1 MSDWKEEARDAWD
14 APSWHEAAV
23 ASVKENSHPDP
34 TPDNRSSIGNG
45 KSPPRKNWSDRA
57 FSAAELQTQT
67 FPPLKFI
74 VPELVPEGATLLVS
88 RPKLGKSWLVLDIA
102 IAVASGRFTLGS
114 MKPIQGDV
122 LYLALEDG
130 PRRLQ
135 RRLTKLLP
143 TFGEKWPPRLKF
155 ATECPK
161 ADQGGLNDI
170 EQWISTVE
178 APRLVIVDTL
188 AQFRKAP
195 NGKAQVYTEDY
206 GAIAE
211 LQKLASKYGIGIV
224 IVHHDRKMDAD
235 DVFDTVSGSLGLTG
249 AADTILVMKRQASAV
264 TLHVRGRDI
273 EDAEKALQFDKPS
286 CRWTILGEAADINR
300 SAERGR
306 VIAALKEAG
315 GPLQAKDIWIAAE
328 LRNRNATDLLLGK
341 MVRDGE
347 IVRADRGHYALP
359 DTDAGQIGQK
369 ERSETQDS
377 DFGEETDNLSN
388 LSDLSADRNAP
399 ALRLP
404 RNPGKAMGA
413 NGQPTVYRPDPGP
426 LVRAP
431 ALGPVGDSLDDL
443 EPPFGGSAV

>member
-1 MSDWKEEARDAWD
+1 MRDWKQEARDAWD

-23 ASVKENSHPDP
+23 ASVKENSHPHP
-34 TPDNRSSIGNG
+34 TSDNRSSIGHG
-45 KSPPRKNWSDRA
+45 KSPPRKNWSDRV
-57 FSAAELQTQT
+57 FSAADLQTQT

-102 IAVASGRFTLGS
+102 IAVASGRFTLDS

-211 LQKLASKYGIGIV
+211 LQKLASKHSLGIV
-224 IVHHDRKMDAD
+224 IVHHDRKMEAD

-249 AADTILVMKRQASAV
+249 AADTILIMKRQAGSV

-273 EDAEKALQFDKPS
+273 EETEKALQFDKQA
-286 CRWTILGEAADINR
+286 CRWSILGAAADVYR
-300 SAERGR
+300 SAERNR
-306 VIAALKEAG
+306 VLVALQG
-315 GPLQAKDIWIAAE
+315 GQKQAKELMLDAE
-328 LRNRNATDLLLGK
+328 LRNRNAADILLHK
-341 MVRDGE
+341 MVKDGE
-347 IVRADRGHYALP
+347 IVRAERGLYGLP
-359 DTDAGQIGQK
+359 GKDSGKIGKK
-369 ERSETQDS
+369 ERSETKA
-377 DFGEETDNLSN
+377 FETKDENGN
-388 LSDLSADRNAP
+388 LSDLSGGRGQTDWDDYPNLP
-399 ALRLP
+399 ALRRSP
-404 RNPGKAMGA
+404 VRPTSESSEMG
-413 NGQPTVYRPDPGP
+413 NR
-426 LVRAP
+426 P
-431 ALGPVGDSLDDL
+431 ALGPAGDSLDD
-443 EPPFGGSAV
+443 FTA

>member
-1 MSDWKEEARDAWD
+1 MRDWKQEARDAWD

-23 ASVKENSHPDP
+23 ASVKANSHPHP
-34 TPDNRSSIGNG
+34 TSDNRSSIGHG
-45 KSPPRKNWSDRA
+45 KSPPRKNWSDRV
-57 FSAAELQTQT
+57 FSAADLQTQT

-102 IAVASGRFTLGS
+102 IAVASGRFTLDS

-211 LQKLASKYGIGIV
+211 LQKLASKHSLGIV
-224 IVHHDRKMDAD
+224 IVHHDRKMEAD

-249 AADTILVMKRQASAV
+249 AADTILIMKRQAGSV

-273 EDAEKALQFDKPS
+273 EETEKALQFDKQA
-286 CRWTILGEAADINR
+286 CRWSILGAAADVYR
-300 SAERGR
+300 SAERNR
-306 VIAALKEAG
+306 VLVALQG
-315 GPLQAKDIWIAAE
+315 GQKQAKELMLDAE
-328 LRNRNATDLLLGK
+328 LRNRNAADILLHK
-341 MVRDGE
+341 MVKDGE
-347 IVRADRGHYALP
+347 IVRAERGLYGL
-359 DTDAGQIGQK
+359 
-369 ERSETQDS
+369 
-377 DFGEETDNLSN
+377 
-388 LSDLSADRNAP
+388 
-399 ALRLP
+399 
-404 RNPGKAMGA
+404 PGKDSGKI
-413 NGQPTVYRPDPGP
+413 GKRKI
-426 LVRAP
+426 
-431 ALGPVGDSLDDL
+431 GD
-443 EPPFGGSAV
+443 

>member
-1 MSDWKEEARDAWD
+1 MAVGPARPA
-14 APSWHEAAV
+14 
-23 ASVKENSHPDP
+23 DP
-34 TPDNRSSIGNG
+34 KVLPGGLSGFGRRS
-45 KSPPRKNWSDRA
+45 
-57 FSAAELQTQT
+57 
-67 FPPLKFI
+67 
-74 VPELVPEGATLLVS
+74 
-88 RPKLGKSWLVLDIA
+88 
-102 IAVASGRFTLGS
+102 
-114 MKPIQGDV
+114 
-122 LYLALEDG
+122 
-130 PRRLQ
+130 RRGQ
-135 RRLTKLLP
+135 
-143 TFGEKWPPRLKF
+143 WPPRLKF
-155 ATECPK
+155 ATEWPR
-161 ADQGGLNDI
+161 ADQGGLTDI
-170 EQWISTVE
+170 EQWISSVE
-178 APRLVIVDTL
+178 APRLVIIDTL

-211 LQKLASKYGIGIV
+211 LQKLASKHSLGIV

-404 RNPGKAMGA
+404 SNPGKAMGA

-431 ALGPVGDSLDDL
+431 ALGP
-443 EPPFGGSAV
+443 EHR

>member
-1 MSDWKEEARDAWD
+1 MRDWKQEARDAWD

-23 ASVKENSHPDP
+23 ASVKANSHPHP
-34 TPDNRSSIGNG
+34 TSDNRSSIGHG
-45 KSPPRKNWSDRA
+45 KSPPRKNWSDRV
-57 FSAAELQTQT
+57 FSAADLQTQT

-195 NGKAQVYTEDY
+195 YGKAQVYTEDY

-211 LQKLASKYGIGIV
+211 LQKLASKHSLGIV
-224 IVHHDRKMDAD
+224 IVHHDRKMEAD

-249 AADTILVMKRQASAV
+249 AADTILIMKRQAGSV

-273 EDAEKALQFDKPS
+273 EETEKALQFDKQA
-286 CRWTILGEAADINR
+286 CRWSILGAAADVYR
-300 SAERGR
+300 SAERNR
-306 VIAALKEAG
+306 VLVALQG
-315 GPLQAKDIWIAAE
+315 GQKQAKELMLDAE
-328 LRNRNATDLLLGK
+328 LRNRNAADILLHK
-341 MVRDGE
+341 MVKDGE
-347 IVRADRGHYALP
+347 IVRAERGLYGLP
-359 DTDAGQIGQK
+359 GKDSGKIGK
-369 ERSETQDS
+369 ERSETKA
-377 DFGEETDNLSN
+377 FETKDENGN
-388 LSDLSADRNAP
+388 LSDLSGGRGQTDWDDYPNLP
-399 ALRLP
+399 ALRRSP
-404 RNPGKAMGA
+404 VRPTSESSEMG
-413 NGQPTVYRPDPGP
+413 NR
-426 LVRAP
+426 P
-431 ALGPVGDSLDDL
+431 ALGPAGDSLDD
-443 EPPFGGSAV
+443 FTA

>member
-1 MSDWKEEARDAWD
+1 M
-14 APSWHEAAV
+14 
-23 ASVKENSHPDP
+23 
-34 TPDNRSSIGNG
+34 
-45 KSPPRKNWSDRA
+45 
-57 FSAAELQTQT
+57 QTQT

-211 LQKLASKYGIGIV
+211 LQKLASKHSIR
-224 IVHHDRKMDAD
+224 HRH
-235 DVFDTVSGSLGLTG
+235 
-249 AADTILVMKRQASAV
+249 
-264 TLHVRGRDI
+264 
-273 EDAEKALQFDKPS
+273 
-286 CRWTILGEAADINR
+286 
-300 SAERGR
+300 
-306 VIAALKEAG
+306 
-315 GPLQAKDIWIAAE
+315 
-328 LRNRNATDLLLGK
+328 
-341 MVRDGE
+341 
-347 IVRADRGHYALP
+347 
-359 DTDAGQIGQK
+359 
-369 ERSETQDS
+369 
-377 DFGEETDNLSN
+377 
-388 LSDLSADRNAP
+388 
-399 ALRLP
+399 
-404 RNPGKAMGA
+404 
-413 NGQPTVYRPDPGP
+413 RPP
-426 LVRAP
+426 
-431 ALGPVGDSLDDL
+431 
-443 EPPFGGSAV
+443 